1 MADTDEA
8 KLELRILKHLLQP
21 SYLSATIAVLTTLI
35 AIGSGVVSR
44 LYLSTGWLAD
54 VLRTVTNSD
63 QQVFSSST
71 SDGGSPLNAVLLF
84 VFWSCVGLSVYFLVI
99 GLVQAV
105 REVRQLE
112 QEMTFVHTNRRII
125 LQTFFFRL
133 ITRVAGLVLVF
144 VTAAIY
150 LKTILPYGLTAVA
163 AVELSL
169 GGILTIV
176 LATSI
181 SLVTIHLLA
190 VLLRIVALRPRLFT
204 AEIEA

>member
-1 MADTDEA
+1 MADTNEV
-8 KLELRILKHLLQP
+8 KLDLRILKHLLQP
-21 SYLSATIAVLTTLI
+21 SYLSATIAVLTTLV

-71 SDGGSPLNAVLLF
+71 NDGGSPLNAVLLF

-133 ITRVAGLVLVF
+133 ITRIAGLVLVF

-150 LKTILPYGLTAVA
+150 LKTILPYGLTTVAV
-163 AVELSL
+163 VELNL
-169 GGILTIV
+169 GGILTSV

-181 SLVTIHLLA
+181 SLITIHLLA
-190 VLLRIVALRPRLFT
+190 VLLRIVALRPRLLT
-204 AEIEA
+204 VEIEA

>member
-163 AVELSL
+163 AVELSF